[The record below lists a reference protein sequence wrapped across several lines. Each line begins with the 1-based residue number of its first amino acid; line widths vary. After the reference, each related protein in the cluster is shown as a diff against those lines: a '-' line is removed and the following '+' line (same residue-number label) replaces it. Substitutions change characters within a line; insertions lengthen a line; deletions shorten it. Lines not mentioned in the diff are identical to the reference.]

1 MKHERCWR
9 NILGNNSLNLLL
21 LNLLMG
27 SLHQRHGDTA
37 RSFLEKVISALE

>member
-27 SLHQRHGDTA
+27 SLHQRHGDTQ
-37 RSFLEKVISALE
+37 RDRFLRR